1 MGGCARFARGGRVGG
16 RVVFGG
22 WWEDRDRVSAVS
34 WGPVVKDQGGQLAN
48 GYRGLRGCERGDGP
62 LWRLT
67 SDGRG
72 TGPAL
77 ERLAFLRSYLVDDLP
92 PAASRRALN
101 FISVGSRRSFA
112 SFLLVS
118 GRGGCPQRPSDPAAS
133 PVVVDRLA
141 PAQP

>member
-1 MGGCARFARGGRVGG
+1 MGGCARFARGGRGRGPG
-16 RVVFGG
+16 RVWRLVGRPG
-22 WWEDRDRVSAVS
+22 SRIRC
-34 WGPVVKDQGGQLAN
+34 VVGSGCQRSGGQLAN
-48 GYRGLRGCERGDGP
+48 GYRGLRGHERGDGP

>member
-1 MGGCARFARGGRVGG
+1 VAVRALLAGAGVGG

-48 GYRGLRGCERGDGP
+48 GYRGLRGRERGDGP

>member
-48 GYRGLRGCERGDGP
+48 GYRGLRGHERGDGP

-72 TGPAL
+72 TGR
-77 ERLAFLRSYLVDDLP
+77 RLSGLRFSAAIWLMTCPPLP
-92 PAASRRALN
+92 
-101 FISVGSRRSFA
+101 
-112 SFLLVS
+112 
-118 GRGGCPQRPSDPAAS
+118 RGGR
-133 PVVVDRLA
+133 
-141 PAQP
+141 